1 MNDSAEKLY
10 IHQIVQRLVKSIKV
24 VQSETHVIT
33 EVLSA
38 SQGFMRERQ
47 NECSF
52 VSLRDVERCV
62 KVFKWFYD
70 HSEMLLSKLDSF
82 LSETEVIQ
90 NDFERDPVL
99 WSLVLAI
106 GVCYH
111 ASLEKKE
118 SYRKA
123 ICKFF
128 PAPYNDS
135 RVILDEIT
143 RTQDLFLNGVSL
155 RKTIARTWL

>member
-1 MNDSAEKLY
+1 M
-10 IHQIVQRLVKSIKV
+10 V
-24 VQSETHVIT
+24 
-33 EVLSA
+33 
-38 SQGFMRERQ
+38 
-47 NECSF
+47 
-52 VSLRDVERCV
+52 
-62 KVFKWFYD
+62 YD

-82 LSETEVIQ
+82 LSKAEVIQ

-111 ASLEKKE
+111 ASLEKNLIGKL
-118 SYRKA
+118 SA
-123 ICKFF
+123 KFF

-143 RTQDLFLNGVSL
+143 LTQDLFLNDVSL
-155 RKTIARTWL
+155 GKTIAGTWL